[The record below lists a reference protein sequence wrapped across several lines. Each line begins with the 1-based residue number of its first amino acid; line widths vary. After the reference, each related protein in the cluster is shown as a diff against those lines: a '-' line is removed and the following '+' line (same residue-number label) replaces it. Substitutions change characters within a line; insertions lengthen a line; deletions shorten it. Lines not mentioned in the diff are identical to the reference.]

1 MWFSEREVV
10 VSLLARFGWN
20 PFFDAQRQQL
30 GRGDLL
36 FARVI
41 EEQRGVFRVAGEF
54 DGLAEMS
61 GRFRYDA
68 IEPGSAPAVGD
79 WVGVR
84 APEGDGRALI
94 HVRLER
100 RTTVSRAGTGES
112 VSQQVLA
119 ANVDTIFIVT
129 ALTTE
134 LNLRRLER
142 YLTIVWDAGALPVI
156 VLNKSDLCE
165 DVGVASDGVRSRLP
179 FVDVVAVSATLG
191 SGFDALD
198 PYLRPAATVVLL
210 GSSGVGKSTLVNR
223 LLGRDEQSTGE
234 IRQSDGRGR
243 HTTTSRQLFEVR
255 GGALLIDTPGLRE
268 LQAWNG
274 ESAVAGAFD
283 DIQTLAS
290 GCRFSDCAHE
300 GEPGCA
306 VAEAVEAG
314 RLDADR
320 LENFHRLAREAAYEA
335 RKHDKAAA
343 ANVKRRWK
351 QIHKAARAMYR
362 DRERSE

>member
-1 MWFSEREVV
+1 
-10 VSLLARFGWN
+10 VSDLARFGWN

-54 DGLAEMS
+54 DGLAETS

-68 IEPGSAPAVGD
+68 IEPGSTPAVGD

-84 APEGDGRALI
+84 APQGDGRAVI

-100 RTTVSRAGTGES
+100 RTTVSRAGTGDAPA
-112 VSQQVLA
+112 QQVLA

-134 LNLRRLER
+134 LNVRRLER

-156 VLNKSDLCE
+156 VMNKSDLCQ
-165 DVGVASDGVRSRLP
+165 DVEAASDEVRARLP
-179 FVDVVAVSATLG
+179 FVDAVAVSAALG
-191 SGFDALD
+191 RGLDALD
-198 PYLRPAATVVLL
+198 SYLRPAATIVLL

-223 LLGRDEQSTGE
+223 LIGRDEQSTGE

-243 HTTTSRQLFEVR
+243 HTTTSRQLFEVH

-283 DIQTLAS
+283 DIQALAEQ
-290 GCRFSDCAHE
+290 CRFSDCAHE
-300 GEPGCA
+300 AEPGCA
-306 VAEAVEAG
+306 VREAVEAG
-314 RLDADR
+314 QLDADR
-320 LENFHRLAREAAYEA
+320 LDNFHRLAKEAAYEA

-351 QIHKAARAMYR
+351 VVHKAARAMYR